1 MLDLYLGLTLVLA
14 VSAAMFA
21 VVVRFPRTSSRRQGL
36 LLMVAVMA
44 AMGLY
49 TVFLRDSA
57 QLVRAL
63 PFSNLIVL
71 ANWFPLFAAVL
82 AALVWRHTSGGWL
95 RRGWPI
101 AALAL
106 TGLFAAVQPLLGLPP
121 KCENQWDADQICRQT
136 TPFTCTP
143 ACAATMLASH
153 GIPATEQE
161 MAELCLTRRG
171 TTWQGLYRGL
181 KIKTAGTPYTVQ
193 VFTCTA
199 DELRQLVPGWLILF
213 GRHPAQRR
221 GRSDLPTAI
230 QLGRRVLSHS
240 VLLFD
245 FAPNQRVDMADP
257 DIGREQWTTEDLS
270 VLFRGMGMRLVP
282 RSGKAD

>member
-199 DELRQLVPGWLILF
+199 DELRQLVPGWLILSV
-213 GRHPAQRR
+213 GIP
-221 GRSDLPTAI
+221 RSGEVDPIYQQQYSWTPGTI
-230 QLGRRVLSHS
+230 HS

-257 DIGREQWTTEDLS
+257 DIGREQWTTEDLH
-270 VLFRGMGMRLVP
+270 VLFRGLGMRLIP
-282 RSGKAD
+282 RCGKAD